1 MVKDHVAPYLSI
13 VGHVVAV
20 SVGNPIECI
29 RAAALLSMMDI
40 EYGSGVPVLVRI
52 QVMEL
57 GWSSRGRGVR

>member
-1 MVKDHVAPYLSI
+1 MVKDYVAPYLSI

-20 SVGNPIECI
+20 SLGNPVEYI
-29 RAAALLSMMDI
+29 RAATLLSMRDV

-57 GWSSRGRGVR
+57 GWSSRGRGVC

>member
-13 VGHVVAV
+13 VGHVLAV
-20 SVGNPIECI
+20 SVGNPVEYI
-29 RAAALLSMMDI
+29 RAAAFLYMMDI

-57 GWSSRGRGVR
+57 G

>member
-20 SVGNPIECI
+20 SVGNPVEYI
-29 RAAALLSMMDI
+29 RAAALLSIMDI
-40 EYGSGVPVLVRI
+40 EYGSGVPVLVSI

-57 GWSSRGRGVR
+57 G